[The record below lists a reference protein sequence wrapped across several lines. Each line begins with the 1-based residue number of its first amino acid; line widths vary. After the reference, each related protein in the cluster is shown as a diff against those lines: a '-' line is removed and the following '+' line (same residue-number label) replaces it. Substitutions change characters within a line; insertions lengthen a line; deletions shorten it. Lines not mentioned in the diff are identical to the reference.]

1 MLFEIFEVKPKY
13 RSFPIKILDVISLF
27 FLIGSPFSNWAKN
40 KFELIKIAK
49 YYATESMLAWD
60 EDKMSYDALKTPS
73 TGNDT
78 LEQYFYAIK
87 EQKVELN
94 IDRDSKLY

>member
-1 MLFEIFEVKPKY
+1 
-13 RSFPIKILDVISLF
+13 
-27 FLIGSPFSNWAKN
+27 
-40 KFELIKIAK
+40 
-49 YYATESMLAWD
+49 MLAWD

-87 EQKVELN
+87 EQKVELK